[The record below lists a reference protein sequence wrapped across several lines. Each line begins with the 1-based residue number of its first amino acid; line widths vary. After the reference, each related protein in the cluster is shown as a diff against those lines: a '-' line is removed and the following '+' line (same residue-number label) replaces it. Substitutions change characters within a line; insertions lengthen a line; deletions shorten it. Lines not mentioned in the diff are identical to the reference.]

1 METGVRSV
9 AAASVRRVPAA
20 ELSSPPAADQRADDA
35 VSSIA
40 AAIGEPART
49 RMLYSLMD
57 GHARTGTELA
67 IVAEVSPSTA
77 SVHLNRL
84 KSENLVRVH
93 VQGRHRYYALAS
105 PNVARAL
112 ERLSVL
118 AGGAPRPFV
127 PHTPEHLRAAR
138 SCYDHMA
145 GAIAVSLHDRFLR
158 SRWIEPLRRP
168 AVPRPADSALAGPRP
183 AAYDLTPEGTRAL
196 AALGLDLE
204 AARAQR
210 RRFAYACL
218 DWSER
223 RPHLGGALGAA
234 LLSLALSRKWLARE
248 LDSRALFI
256 TRLGRRELNARFGLE
271 LWSPAP
277 EVRGKET
284 SKSPP
289 DQPPARF
296 TPQPPAGSN
305 RAPEGCGKGSRNKPP
320 PIAA

>member
-1 METGVRSV
+1 MALAVQPYFVYGETMETEVRRVSS
-9 AAASVRRVPAA
+9 AGIRRVPA
-20 ELSSPPAADQRADDA
+20 SSSALVADQRVDDA

-57 GHARTGTELA
+57 GHARTGTELGL
-67 IVAEVSPSTA
+67 VAEVSPSTA

-84 KSENLVRVH
+84 KSENLVSVH

-118 AGGAPRPFV
+118 AGSARRPFV

-158 SRWIEPLRRP
+158 SRWIEPLHRP
-168 AVPRPADSALAGPRP
+168 SVPHSAASDPAAARLT
-183 AAYDLTPEGTRAL
+183 AYDLTAEGTRSL
-196 AALGLDLE
+196 GALGLDLE

-223 RPHLGGALGAA
+223 RPHVGGALGAA
-234 LLSLALSRKWLARE
+234 LLSFALSRKWLARE

-256 TRLGRRELNARFGLE
+256 TRLGRRELNARFGLD
-271 LWSPAP
+271 L
-277 EVRGKET
+277 
-284 SKSPP
+284 
-289 DQPPARF
+289 
-296 TPQPPAGSN
+296 
-305 RAPEGCGKGSRNKPP
+305 
-320 PIAA
+320 